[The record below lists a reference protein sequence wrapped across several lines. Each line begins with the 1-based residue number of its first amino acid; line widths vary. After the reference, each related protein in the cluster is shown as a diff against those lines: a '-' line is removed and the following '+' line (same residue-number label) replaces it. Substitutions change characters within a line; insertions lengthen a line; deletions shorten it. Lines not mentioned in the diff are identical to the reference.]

1 MDLSHQMT
9 RTTGRG
15 RRPWQRF
22 GRRSVVP
29 ADGQPSWRQG
39 RYCVIDV
46 ETTGLDLARDDLVS
60 IGVVEVSGGCITPR
74 TYYQVVRPAAELSVA
89 SRRIHCLTSEELK
102 SAPTVAQA
110 LPDLCAFIGTATLVA
125 HAAWIE
131 RAFLKRALRA
141 TRYHMDLKLLDT
153 AALARRLGLADS
165 DDTYEPSL
173 EGLSIAAGLPVHTP
187 HHALGDALTTAQLF
201 IVYAAR
207 LEAACG
213 GRVTSEDLA
222 AITRTHGR

>member
-9 RTTGRG
+9 GTTGRG
-15 RRPWQRF
+15 RRPWQRL
-22 GRRSVVP
+22 GRRSVTV
-29 ADGQPSWRQG
+29 ADGLPSWRQQ

-60 IGVVEVSGGCITPR
+60 IGVVEVVAGCITPR
-74 TYYQVVRPAAELSVA
+74 TYYQVVKPAAELSVA
-89 SRRIHCLTSEELK
+89 SRRVHCLTTEELE

-110 LPDLCAFIGTATLVA
+110 LPDLCAFLGTSTLVA

-141 TRYHMDLKLLDT
+141 TSHQVDLRLLDT
-153 AALARRLGLADS
+153 AALARHLGLANS
-165 DDTYEPSL
+165 DGAYEPSL
-173 EGLSIAAGLPVHTP
+173 EGLSLAAGLPVHTP
-187 HHALGDALTTAQLF
+187 HHALGDAQTTAQLF

-213 GRVTSEDLA
+213 GRVTSEELA
-222 AITRTHGR
+222 AITRTHGL